1 MWVVFMIN
9 KIAFN
14 LLAALAINFPL
25 SVMAEEGPPPLLKRT
40 DIKSYEGFIQ
50 VTPNESP
57 KINLVVNFIKPT
69 YDYTPVS
76 SGAMVGL
83 IQRSGSFSGMKL
95 NFDEQCSGAV
105 KLKIG
110 IKEFNGTQYGYINT
124 TWQFS
129 AYTSKVSLITG
140 QFKGKDNESIDTV
153 DSSYIQSFAVKGK
166 DILIDF
172 PTELP
177 YLPGDVLVLEDIIY
191 TTNEDRVFKQCSVR
205 IKEK

>member
-1 MWVVFMIN
+1 MIY
-9 KIAFN
+9 KRALA
-14 LLAALAINFPL
+14 LLAAMILPL
-25 SVMAEEGPPPLLKRT
+25 SVMASTNPQMLLKRT

-69 YDYTPVS
+69 YDTTPIS

-83 IQRSGSFSGMKL
+83 IQRSGSFSGMTLK
-95 NFDEQCSGAV
+95 FGEQCSGEFN
-105 KLKIG
+105 LKIG
-110 IKEFNGTQYGYINT
+110 IKEFNGTQYGYIKT
-124 TWQFS
+124 SWQFN
-129 AYTSKVSLITG
+129 AYANKISLLTG
-140 QFKGKDNESIDTV
+140 KFKGKDNESIDTV
-153 DSSYIQSFAVKGK
+153 DGSYIKSVAVKGK
-166 DILIDF
+166 EILIEF

-191 TTNEDRVFKQCSVR
+191 TTGEDRVFKQCTVE